1 MTKSERLLH
10 LIGLLR
16 NKGPLSIAE
25 LSNRC
30 GISRRTVYRDIN
42 SLLKM
47 NIPVVYDD
55 GYQIVGDTSLPA
67 IELSAEELDLLRY
80 ACCHNPASWCRYFRR
95 RFRVIEDKLKGK
107 VSITTCTENDLFEV
121 DLPSSD
127 GQPAGDGAAE
137 DHLEAFCSAIRRRRK
152 VLIELNGA
160 RADRRYCIPRRV
172 RLTGDGVLLVVQGEQ
187 PQEDLE
193 LDFADVHA
201 VHVTSEVFYVPHRPR

>member
-16 NKGPLSIAE
+16 NRGPLSIAE
-25 LSNRC
+25 LSDQC

-55 GYQIVGDTSLPA
+55 GYQIAGDTSLPV

-95 RFRVIEDKLKGK
+95 RFQLIEEKLTGRVR
-107 VSITTCTENDLFEV
+107 VTTLTQSGMLQV

-127 GQPAGDGAAE
+127 RQPAGDAAK
-137 DHLEAFCSAIRRRRK
+137 DHLEAFCNAIRRHRK

-160 RADRRYCIPRRV
+160 RADRRYCIPRRI